1 MLDLFLKDYPK
12 CHVRINN
19 KVVEGKARKEKAEA
33 DRTAGSYFN
42 SNNDLR
48 LSQNGSSKCGKR
60 GPEHTLKWMC

>member
-33 DRTAGSYFN
+33 DRTAGSYF
-42 SNNDLR
+42 SVSL
-48 LSQNGSSKCGKR
+48 
-60 GPEHTLKWMC
+60 H